1 MSEKIYYKV
10 VQRLHRTLYSCR
22 AINWGLYGYYCTKY
36 TPNKWTEP
44 KIKGTRLFI
53 FKDLK
58 SATSFAKNNEEIWE
72 CRAEGV
78 GRIRPL
84 GSTFCIKSYWEDRFK
99 KKSLV
104 KYAEKMIH
112 INGSLS
118 AKRVFLL
125 KKVENV

>member
-10 VQRLHRTLYSCR
+10 VVKIARKLYSCR
-22 AINWGLYGYYCTKY
+22 VVDWYYNDKYCTEY
-36 TPNKWTEP
+36 IPNEWTSP
-44 KIKGTRLFI
+44 RINGTRLFI
-53 FKDLK
+53 FKDLQ
-58 SATSFAKNNEEIWE
+58 SAMNFANKNEEIWE
-72 CRAEGV
+72 CQADGI
-78 GRIRPL
+78 GQIRPL
-84 GSTFCIKSYWEDRFK
+84 DSTSFINSYWEDRLK

-104 KYAEKMIH
+104 KYAEKMIR